1 MREIEFR
8 GLRLDGKE
16 WIYGYYFLTK
26 TGEAVMFQSD
36 YRSLDGIFPVQVTRV
51 QEDTIG
57 QFTGILDKF
66 GNKIFEGDIISF
78 EDDPVD
84 VVTWNQEFCCWTYFT
99 FEGFVSDSDQIR
111 KDESKHYIIHGNIH
125 QNQELLAQ

>member
-57 QFTGILDKF
+57 QFTGLYDKS
-66 GNKIFEGDIISF
+66 GVKIFEGDIISF
-78 EDDPVD
+78 DAPRAL
-84 VVTWNQEFCCWTYFT
+84 VTWNEFFCCWTYH
-99 FEGFVSDSDQIR
+99 EVNAIYPKPIR
-111 KDESKHYIIHGNIH
+111 KDESKHYIIRGNIH
-125 QNQELLAQ
+125 QNPELLAQ

>member
-16 WIYGYYFLTK
+16 WIYGYYFLTQ

-36 YRSLDGIFPVQVTRV
+36 FKSLDGIFPVQVTRV

-78 EDDPVD
+78 EDDPRAL
-84 VVTWNQEFCCWTYFT
+84 VTWNEFLCCWTYHEVNT
-99 FEGFVSDSDQIR
+99 IDPEPMR
-111 KDESKHYIIHGNIH
+111 KDESKHYTIHGNIH
-125 QNQELLAQ
+125 QNPELLAQ